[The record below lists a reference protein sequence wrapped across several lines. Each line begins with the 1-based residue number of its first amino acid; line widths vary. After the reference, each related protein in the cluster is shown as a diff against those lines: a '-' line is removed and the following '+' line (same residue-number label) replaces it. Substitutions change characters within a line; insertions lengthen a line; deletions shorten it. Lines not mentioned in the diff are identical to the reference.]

1 MNLMRIKREPFGYGK
16 SRDTSVTPNYRWR
29 CVANSMAMPNWES
42 YSIESIEV
50 LKCAAAIKKYLT
62 VGGQGVIEI
71 KLQE

>member
-1 MNLMRIKREPFGYGK
+1 MVSQEIQAALLIIDG
-16 SRDTSVTPNYRWR
+16 DALPNTK
-29 CVANSMAMPNWES
+29 AMPNWES

-50 LKCAAAIKKYLT
+50 LKGAAAIKKYRK

>member
-1 MNLMRIKREPFGYGK
+1 MVSQEIQASLLIIDE
-16 SRDTSVTPNYRWR
+16 DA
-29 CVANSMAMPNWES
+29 ANSMAMPNWES

>member
-1 MNLMRIKREPFGYGK
+1 MVSQEMQAALLIIDGDEL
-16 SRDTSVTPNYRWR
+16 PN
-29 CVANSMAMPNWES
+29 SPAMPNWES

-50 LKCAAAIKKYLT
+50 LKGAAAIKKYRT